1 MKKKSYTILA
11 AAFSIG
17 LLESFNPSFVLS
29 AESFS
34 MINSSLKMIW
44 GLLVVLGILLI
55 IYGLVK
61 KRVTLLQGG
70 GKGIIKVIESRHLM
84 PKKSLFLIEVRGRE
98 YLVGSGGDSIN
109 LIAAISDGEQ
119 NQSDFDSILK
129 ATEPGHPA

>member
-1 MKKKSYTILA
+1 MKKSHIV
-11 AAFSIG
+11 FSAS
-17 LLESFNPSFVLS
+17 LSMTLYESLNPRFVLS

-34 MINSSLKMIW
+34 MFNSSLKMIW

-84 PKKSLFLIEVRGRE
+84 PKKSLFLIEVRGKE
-98 YLVGSGGDSIN
+98 YLVGSGGDSLN
-109 LIAAISDGEQ
+109 LIASIEDETHSRS
-119 NQSDFDSILK
+119 NFKSILK
-129 ATEPGHPA
+129 DTESSQSV